1 MLTLVLKENKTLN
14 KKKLN
19 KLLSFFNSND
29 DFELEN
35 ICRETKSK
43 TRSKKKTTK
52 CLYSKQLPLNLN
64 KNINSDYLKNLSQSN
79 LDEFLNNFN
88 LEMVKYSERS
98 ILLKSNKKNFDKK
111 WNKVDSFELTK
122 PLYFNKSLNGW
133 ISSVSNKEILENKLN
148 KEPSYNE
155 EISDLSDSEVYDE
168 LIGLKGSSY
177 KNGLLVIPKKNDNRV
192 GEKYFH
198 GGWWNKTLQGWV
210 FSSKLK
216 NDLVNKGVH
225 FS

>member
-88 LEMVKYSERS
+88 LEMVKFS
-98 ILLKSNKKNFDKK
+98 IFLF
-111 WNKVDSFELTK
+111 
-122 PLYFNKSLNGW
+122 YF
-133 ISSVSNKEILENKLN
+133 
-148 KEPSYNE
+148 
-155 EISDLSDSEVYDE
+155 
-168 LIGLKGSSY
+168 
-177 KNGLLVIPKKNDNRV
+177 
-192 GEKYFH
+192 
-198 GGWWNKTLQGWV
+198 
-210 FSSKLK
+210 
-216 NDLVNKGVH
+216 
-225 FS
+225 

>member
-52 CLYSKQLPLNLN
+52 CLYSKQLALNLN

-88 LEMVKYSERS
+88 PEMVKYSERS
-98 ILLKSNKKNFDKK
+98 ILLKSNKKIFDKK

-177 KNGLLVIPKKNDNRV
+177 KNGLLVIPQKNDNRV